1 MHLYKETFITI
12 TVLKMS
18 LYKEDISG
26 WKIMTVLWGK

>member
-18 LYKEDISG
+18 L
-26 WKIMTVLWGK
+26 